1 MRITYLC
8 SHTFNDKML
17 LKDFFENKG
26 LYDDDLQYIVDK
38 TIMNYGCEE
47 WRAIWLTTE
56 ILDYISIYAVIG
68 VKMGIRALDELKAKH
83 GDLEVVS
90 SAGTKPPVSC
100 LNDGLQVSTGATFGH
115 GLITS
120 AGTISPLVQSIFITN
135 TDQYIT
141 LKLNND
147 INNNIQREISDIINH
162 SNEIS
167 THKTQLRKLA
177 IHYWADLDRNKI
189 FDIVAL

>member
-1 MRITYLC
+1 
-8 SHTFNDKML
+8 ML
-17 LKDFFENKG
+17 LNDFLVNKG
-26 LYDDDLQYIVDK
+26 SYDDDLQHIVDK
-38 TIMNYGCEE
+38 TILSYGYEE
-47 WRAIWLTTE
+47 WRAVWLTTE
-56 ILDYISIYAVIG
+56 VLGYISIYAVIG
-68 VKMGIRALDELKAKH
+68 VKMGIRALKELKAKH

-90 SAGTKPPVSC
+90 SAGTKLPVSC

-120 AGTISPLVQSIFITN
+120 AGTVSPLVQSIFITN

-141 LKLNND
+141 LKLNNE
-147 INNNIQREISDIINH
+147 INNTIQKDISDIINH

-167 THKTQLRKLA
+167 TQKAQLRKLA

-189 FDIVAL
+189 FDLVAL